1 MSIESS
7 GAVGD
12 LRLLAEGPTAKV
24 YAGRLVDDG
33 RAVAIKM
40 FADGFDADTTAWL
53 DRERKALD
61 ALREVRPILPVDA
74 VIKHRDGRSGVRMEL
89 CRGSVAGLFDSGVAL
104 SLRDVLAIGSAIA
117 TALAAAHRAG
127 ILHGG
132 VTPHNVLYRRSGEFV
147 LADFGLALRR
157 RFPRDPMHAVAYT
170 APETLRE
177 DTISAASDLY
187 GLGAILHTALT
198 GAPPFPHRTGQ
209 QPGERILQVL
219 REPVPPIRA
228 SGVPAELSDVV
239 GRLLAKD
246 PADRPQDAAMLMT
259 LFARIQRATGS
270 GAIEPGND
278 SGEAD
283 DEDDEPAAEFD
294 DFAEVAQHHPPT
306 AGHAPPVA
314 AGHAPPPVSG
324 HVPPVTAGHAPPVAE
339 PATPGRTLVHTFGG
353 ESKPG
358 KRPHNRRRTGILI
371 GVGVG
376 VLGLTAVPLFVG
388 SGEPAEQA
396 ESAPTAVAAPPP
408 QQPAD
413 PKPDVNLEVAP
424 PEDRGDQVQLTWRA
438 DGDLDFGVVVAGERI
453 DTMVLAANRDRTKV
467 VPVDPTRRYC
477 FQVRATDGKHIY
489 TSDPIPIRG
498 TRCNL

>member
-147 LADFGLALRR
+147 LSDFGLALRR
-157 RFPRDPMHAVAYT
+157 RFPRDPMHAVTYT

-198 GAPPFPHRTGQ
+198 GAPPFPRRTGQ

-239 GRLLAKD
+239 GCLLAKD

-259 LFARIQRATGS
+259 LFAKIQRATGG
-270 GAIEPGND
+270 GAIEPGHD

-283 DEDDEPAAEFD
+283 DEQDEPAAEFD
-294 DFAEVAQHHPPT
+294 DFAEVGQHHPP
-306 AGHAPPVA
+306 AAGHAPAPVSGQVPPVASGHAPPVA
-314 AGHAPPPVSG
+314 G
-324 HVPPVTAGHAPPVAE
+324 

-353 ESKPG
+353 EPKSG
-358 KRPHNRRRTGILI
+358 KRPHNRRRTGILVGL
-371 GVGVG
+371 GVV
-376 VLGLTAVPLFVG
+376 VLGLTAVPLVIG
-388 SGEPAEQA
+388 SGEPATQA

-438 DGDLDFGVVVAGERI
+438 DGDLDFAVVVAGERI
-453 DTMVLAANRDRTKV
+453 DTMVLVANRDRTKV
-467 VPVDPTRRYC
+467 VPVDPARRYC